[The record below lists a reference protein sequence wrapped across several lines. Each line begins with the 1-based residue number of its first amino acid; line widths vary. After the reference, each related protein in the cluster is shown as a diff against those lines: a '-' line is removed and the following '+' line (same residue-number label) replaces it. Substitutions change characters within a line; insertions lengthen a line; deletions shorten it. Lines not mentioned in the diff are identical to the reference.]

1 MIHMEATVQQQNP
14 IVELANRLI
23 TIRDEKEAL
32 SEREKELN
40 KLEEETERQ
49 LFELMISED
58 LEKFTYAGRTF
69 RPEVKTYASIRAECK
84 EEAFAWLKEN
94 GYGDLVKEQVNAQ
107 SLTSLY
113 KELDENGE
121 LPEEFAQLLN
131 VYQKQKIAVRRGR
144 G

>member
-1 MIHMEATVQQQNP
+1 METAVQQNP
-14 IVELANRLI
+14 IVELANRLVA
-23 TIRDEKEAL
+23 IRDEKDAL
-32 SEREKELN
+32 AERGKELN

-69 RPEVKTYASIRAECK
+69 RPEVKTYASIKAEWK

-94 GYGDLVKEQVNAQ
+94 GFGDLVKEQVNAQ

-113 KELDENGE
+113 KELDESGE

-131 VYQKQKIAVRRGR
+131 VYQKQRIAVRRGR

>member
-1 MIHMEATVQQQNP
+1 METAVQQNP
-14 IVELANRLI
+14 IVELANRLVV
-23 TIRDEKEAL
+23 IRDEKDAL
-32 SEREKELN
+32 AEREKELN

-69 RPEVKTYASIRAECK
+69 RPEVKTYASIKAECK

-94 GYGDLVKEQVNAQ
+94 GFGDLVKEQVNAQ

-113 KELDENGE
+113 KELDDNGE

>member
-14 IVELANRLI
+14 IIELANRLV